1 MNKRLF
7 ISVLFLLSSF
17 FVFSQ
22 GWMGALKIESSNW
35 IDETTLVTDYN
46 SNVYAGIRFKTDCII
61 QDTIVIP
68 AMGVSDAIIVKYNE
82 SGHLIFV
89 KHLKSTVDV
98 VLSRMVVDKD
108 NNYIYVTGGF
118 SDTLFLDTDTLIGTG
133 DGKVDGFL
141 MKMKF
146 DGTVVWLER
155 FCWGPNVDRGVDI
168 NIDDDDNV
176 ILTGMF
182 KDSTYIGDNLGV
194 NTDSYYWNGYK
205 NLFYAKYDTNGHKIF
220 SKVIVSTNNTDFIN
234 SVAISGNRYYFAGYF
249 KNQIT
254 ISGTN
259 YLSAGGFDYLLF
271 STDYY
276 GNVQFVKNFGGTA
289 DDRFND
295 LTIKDGCIYGVGSA
309 ASSSI
314 SVDGQTFGSHGGDD
328 ITVMKF
334 DSTGLL
340 KWVYITGNSL
350 SDYASSVSATDSGLI
365 VSGQFTDD
373 VDFGGTVYHG
383 ESGDAFVISIDT
395 SGIIKKFAQAY
406 GNGTDRAR
414 RNSVDL
420 YSLNNNRFILGDF
433 LSDTLFIGNDSL
445 INTYSNKVV
454 FLAEYG
460 CPKTNIE
467 FITLSDIACYG
478 DSTASIV
485 ANPLVGVSP
494 FSYQWNTGSTSD
506 TLTNLPSGWYKVTVT
521 DANGCLQIDSV
532 FVNQPAKLSAVLE
545 VNNESCNGGD
555 GHIDLTVSGGTPQY
569 YYSWSTGDTTEDL
582 NNLTNGNYLV
592 TITDVNG
599 CTLIDSAV
607 VNPYDTIS
615 LVANISNE
623 SCNGADG
630 KISVSVN
637 GGQSPYT
644 FNWSN
649 GDISNVADS
658 LTAGTYYVTVSDFNG
673 CSRID
678 SFIVEPYDTM
688 EVVFNIE
695 NETCTGND
703 GKITIAVNGG
713 QSPYTYIWSNGDN
726 TSQITDLQAGVYSV
740 TVTDANGCSVVDSA
754 QVMPFVDMQAA
765 FSINNETCEGNDGV
779 ITAIVTG
786 GTPPYSYVWANGDST
801 NQADS
806 LAPGYYAVTITDHNG
821 CQFVDSAQ
829 VLAYEPIVTYLNVTN
844 ETCNGNDGKINLVVT
859 GGVQPYSYLW
869 NNGDT
874 LVYVDSLAAGVYT
887 VTVTDANG
895 CTKVDSAEVL
905 TYTPIQ
911 ITSEITL
918 ASCHNNDGAID
929 IFVAGGNQPYTYSWS
944 NGDTIQDIDS
954 LSTGIYYVTVTDANG
969 CQMLDSI
976 NVGQQLPP
984 SINLS
989 ATTINCVGDSSVQL
1003 SAQVSGDNSPYTV
1016 VWYQIVDTT
1025 VNYLDTATVVNNQY
1039 AGVYFVN
1046 VIDNNN
1052 CVFSDTIRVAAPDTI
1067 KLTFKVT
1074 PENCK
1079 NTQTGAVELTVTGG
1093 SSDIYFYDW
1102 SNGATTKDLE
1112 NISTGTYYVTVTDLN
1127 NCSVSDSVYVP
1138 LTEND
1143 CNVDLVIYN
1152 IITPNNDGQNDVWT
1166 IGNIENYPEVH
1177 IDIYNEW
1184 GNLVYSTDG
1193 YDEPWDAT
1201 DNNGKKVA
1209 AGTYYYIIKLGNGVT
1224 YSGYLTVMY

>member
-1 MNKRLF
+1 M
-7 ISVLFLLSSF
+7 
-17 FVFSQ
+17 
-22 GWMGALKIESSNW
+22 
-35 IDETTLVTDYN
+35 
-46 SNVYAGIRFKTDCII
+46 
-61 QDTIVIP
+61 
-68 AMGVSDAIIVKYNE
+68 
-82 SGHLIFV
+82 
-89 KHLKSTVDV
+89 
-98 VLSRMVVDKD
+98 
-108 NNYIYVTGGF
+108 
-118 SDTLFLDTDTLIGTG
+118 
-133 DGKVDGFL
+133 
-141 MKMKF
+141 
-146 DGTVVWLER
+146 
-155 FCWGPNVDRGVDI
+155 
-168 NIDDDDNV
+168 
-176 ILTGMF
+176 
-182 KDSTYIGDNLGV
+182 
-194 NTDSYYWNGYK
+194 
-205 NLFYAKYDTNGHKIF
+205 
-220 SKVIVSTNNTDFIN
+220 
-234 SVAISGNRYYFAGYF
+234 
-249 KNQIT
+249 
-254 ISGTN
+254 
-259 YLSAGGFDYLLF
+259 
-271 STDYY
+271 
-276 GNVQFVKNFGGTA
+276 
-289 DDRFND
+289 
-295 LTIKDGCIYGVGSA
+295 
-309 ASSSI
+309 
-314 SVDGQTFGSHGGDD
+314 
-328 ITVMKF
+328 
-334 DSTGLL
+334 
-340 KWVYITGNSL
+340 
-350 SDYASSVSATDSGLI
+350 
-365 VSGQFTDD
+365 
-373 VDFGGTVYHG
+373 
-383 ESGDAFVISIDT
+383 
-395 SGIIKKFAQAY
+395 
-406 GNGTDRAR
+406 
-414 RNSVDL
+414 
-420 YSLNNNRFILGDF
+420 
-433 LSDTLFIGNDSL
+433 
-445 INTYSNKVV
+445 
-454 FLAEYG
+454 
-460 CPKTNIE
+460 
-467 FITLSDIACYG
+467 
-478 DSTASIV
+478 
-485 ANPLVGVSP
+485 
-494 FSYQWNTGSTSD
+494 
-506 TLTNLPSGWYKVTVT
+506 
-521 DANGCLQIDSV
+521 
-532 FVNQPAKLSAVLE
+532 
-545 VNNESCNGGD
+545 
-555 GHIDLTVSGGTPQY
+555 
-569 YYSWSTGDTTEDL
+569 
-582 NNLTNGNYLV
+582 
-592 TITDVNG
+592 
-599 CTLIDSAV
+599 
-607 VNPYDTIS
+607 
-615 LVANISNE
+615 
-623 SCNGADG
+623 
-630 KISVSVN
+630 SVN

-649 GDISNVADS
+649 GDVSYVADS

-688 EVVFNIE
+688 NVVFDIE
-695 NETCTGND
+695 NETCSGND
-703 GKITIAVNGG
+703 GKISIAVNGG
-713 QSPYTYIWSNGDN
+713 QAPYSYAWSNGAN
-726 TSQITDLQAGVYSV
+726 TSQVSGLQAGVYSV
-740 TVTDANGCSVVDSA
+740 TVTDANGCSAVDSA
-754 QVMPFVDMQAA
+754 EVMPFVNIQAA

-779 ITAIVTG
+779 ITTIVTG

-869 NNGDT
+869 NSGDT

-895 CTKVDSAEVL
+895 CTKIDSAEVL

-918 ASCHNNDGAID
+918 ASCHNNDGEID

-954 LSTGIYYVTVTDANG
+954 LSTGVYYVTVTDANG
-969 CQMLDSI
+969 CQMGDSI

-984 SINLS
+984 TINLS

-1003 SAQVSGDNSPYTV
+1003 SAQVAGDNSPYTV
-1016 VWYQIVDTT
+1016 VWYQIMDTT

-1052 CVFSDTIRVAAPDTI
+1052 CVFSDTIRVVAPDTI